1 MNRILRMVSICLLAA
16 PIASRAEILAIANYE
31 SKPDESLKELKLPF
45 GANARREGVA
55 VFDVDP
61 KSSTYGQILADI
73 PLPPDL
79 VAHHVFW
86 NRDHTKIYLTAL
98 GKPELRVIYMTQNP
112 YRVKVIPVPDCQ
124 VGEDVVFSADNTRWY
139 ETCMGSS
146 KIIVG
151 DAVKDTYVAT
161 WDSPVKYPHGIAIH
175 EGIDRMLVTSTVR
188 ASDLGDAGQDL
199 GVLELSTGKSL
210 GTVRVTDKPEPNSIA
225 PVELVFVPQSDPPVA
240 WVANMYDASLWT
252 VTWNPTT
259 GKFDPA
265 NGFDFSTVGAAMPLE
280 PYFSPDGAEMH
291 VSTANPGKMHFFT
304 LSDGGRKAT
313 HVKAIDAAGGAH
325 HIAYDKDGRY
335 AFVQNSLLNLPGMSD
350 GSITVVDLKKREVIG
365 SLDTLKAQGLN
376 PNSIAL
382 LADWNDPMGR

>member
-1 MNRILRMVSICLLAA
+1 MNRILRMVAICLLAA
-16 PIASRAEILAIANYE
+16 PIAGRPEILAIANYE
-31 SKPDESLKELKLPF
+31 SKPEESLKELKLPF

-55 VFDVDP
+55 IFDVDP
-61 KSSTYGQILADI
+61 KSATYGQILSDI

-86 NRDHTKIYLTAL
+86 NRDHTKIYMTAL

-139 ETCMGSS
+139 QTCMGSS

-240 WVANMYDASLWT
+240 WVTNMYDASLWT
-252 VTWNPTT
+252 VTWNART

-265 NGFDFSTVGAAMPLE
+265 VGFDFSTVGAAMPLE
-280 PYFSPDGAEMH
+280 IYFSPDGSEMH

-304 LSDGGRKAT
+304 LSNGGRKAA
-313 HVKAIDAAGGAH
+313 HIKAIDTGAGAH

-350 GSITVVDLKKREVIG
+350 GSITVVDLKKREVID
-365 SLDTLKAQGLN
+365 SWDTLKIQGFN
-376 PNSIAL
+376 PNSIVL
-382 LADWNDPMGR
+382 LGDWNDPMGH